1 MIVDGDNILPL
12 SLFCS
17 ERANINFS
25 DTPMPK
31 GMGVSEREARV
42 ISYDWDAVAEKY
54 NSIELGTAKES
65 LVSYV
70 KGGSYVPSI

>member
-1 MIVDGDNILPL
+1 
-12 SLFCS
+12 
-17 ERANINFS
+17 
-25 DTPMPK
+25 
-31 GMGVSEREARV
+31 MGVSEREARV